1 MSNDLIVDI
10 STNNELNVEISNPNE
25 LNTEL
30 SDNNNIEGS
39 LYPKGPKGD
48 KGDPGE
54 AGAQGPKGDKGDP
67 GEPGPQ
73 GPKGDNGDKGDKGDT
88 GEQGEIGP
96 QGPQGIQG
104 IQGPKGD
111 KGDTGEQG
119 IQGPQGEQGI
129 QGEQGPK
136 GDKGDKGDPGEQGP
150 QGKSFVIK
158 KTYSTI
164 QNMIDDYDNM
174 EINDYVMISGDI
186 EHEDNAKM
194 FTKLNTED
202 PNYRW
207 YYIAD
212 FSGARGIQGP
222 KGDKGDKGDPGPIG
236 PQGEQGIQG
245 IQGPKGDTG
254 ETGPKGDTGEQG
266 AQGIQ
271 GPQGEQGIQGPKGD
285 TGEQGIQGIQG
296 PKGDTGETGATGPQ
310 GYTPVKGIDYFTQ
323 QDIESLNIPHKM
335 AILKYGIS
343 TWADFMEVYQE
354 NAVVYCRASSSANPA
369 TGSQTRMAFMA
380 YVNNAENPTN
390 VEFQYYRSVN
400 QHSITQQ
407 GDQVYI
413 YKLDKNSGWSV
424 TVREAMSKIAVGTGL
439 TSSYA
444 KGILTLSSTVD
455 VSDKLDANKVKVT
468 TSTTSGDI
476 YDVTYINSAL
486 GDIESLLGGI

>member
-1 MSNDLIVDI
+1 MSNDLIVNI

-30 SDNNNIEGS
+30 SANSNLEGS

-67 GEPGPQ
+67 GEPGPKGDPGDPGGPPGPQ
-73 GPKGDNGDKGDKGDT
+73 GPKGDKGDKGDT

-136 GDKGDKGDPGEQGP
+136 GEKGDKGDPGAQ
-150 QGKSFVIK
+150 
-158 KTYSTI
+158 
-164 QNMIDDYDNM
+164 
-174 EINDYVMISGDI
+174 
-186 EHEDNAKM
+186 
-194 FTKLNTED
+194 
-202 PNYRW
+202 
-207 YYIAD
+207 
-212 FSGARGIQGP
+212 
-222 KGDKGDKGDPGPIG
+222 G

-266 AQGIQ
+266 V
-271 GPQGEQGIQGPKGD
+271 
-285 TGEQGIQGIQG
+285 QG

-335 AILKYGIS
+335 VILKYGIS

-369 TGSQTRMAFMA
+369 TGSQTILAFMA
-380 YVNNAENPTN
+380 YVNNAESPTN

-407 GDQVYI
+407 GDQVYA

-444 KGILTLSSTVD
+444 SGILTLSSTVN
-455 VSDKLDANKVKVT
+455 VSDKLDASKVKNT
-468 TSTTSGDI
+468 TSTTAGDV
-476 YDVTYINSAL
+476 YDVTYINNVL
-486 GDIESLLGGI
+486 GDIETLLGGI

>member
-1 MSNDLIVDI
+1 MSDDLIVDI
-10 STNNELNVEISNPNE
+10 SSNNELNVEISNANE

-30 SDNNNIEGS
+30 SDNGNLEGS

-54 AGAQGPKGDKGDP
+54 AGAQGPK
-67 GEPGPQ
+67 
-73 GPKGDNGDKGDKGDT
+73 GDKGDKGDT

-136 GDKGDKGDPGEQGP
+136 GDKGDKGDPGAQGP

-164 QNMIDDYDNM
+164 QNMINDYDNM

-194 FTKLNTED
+194 FTKLDTEE

-212 FSGARGIQGP
+212 FSGATGVQGP
-222 KGDKGDKGDPGPIG
+222 KGDKGDKGDPGPTG

-254 ETGPKGDTGEQG
+254 KTGPKGDTGEQG
-266 AQGIQ
+266 VQGIQ
-271 GPQGEQGIQGPKGD
+271 GPQGEQGV
-285 TGEQGIQGIQG
+285 QG

-343 TWADFMEVYQE
+343 TWDDFMDVYQE

-413 YKLDKNSGWSV
+413 YKLDKNNGWSV
-424 TVREAMSKIAVGTGL
+424 TVREAMSKIAVGEGL
-439 TSSYA
+439 NLTYN
-444 KGILTLSSTVD
+444 KGILTISLSQ
-455 VSDKLDANKVKVT
+455 
-468 TSTTSGDI
+468 
-476 YDVTYINSAL
+476 
-486 GDIESLLGGI
+486 

>member
-1 MSNDLIVDI
+1 MSDDLIVDI
-10 STNNELNVEISNPNE
+10 SSNNELNVEISNANE

-30 SDNNNIEGS
+30 SDNGNIEGS

-48 KGDPGE
+48 PGE
-54 AGAQGPKGDKGDP
+54 AGAQGPK
-67 GEPGPQ
+67 
-73 GPKGDNGDKGDKGDT
+73 GDKGDKGDT

-104 IQGPKGD
+104 VQGPK
-111 KGDTGEQG
+111 
-119 IQGPQGEQGI
+119 GEQGI

-136 GDKGDKGDPGEQGP
+136 GDKGDPGPTGP
-150 QGKSFVIK
+150 QGKSFIIK

-164 QNMIDDYDNM
+164 QNMINDYDNM

-194 FTKLNTED
+194 FTKLDTED

-212 FSGARGIQGP
+212 FSGATGIQGEQGP
-222 KGDKGDKGDPGPIG
+222 KGDKGDPGPTG
-236 PQGEQGIQG
+236 PQGEQGV
-245 IQGPKGDTG
+245 
-254 ETGPKGDTGEQG
+254 
-266 AQGIQ
+266 QGIQ

-285 TGEQGIQGIQG
+285 KGETGEQGVQGIQG
-296 PKGDTGETGATGPQ
+296 PKGDVGETGATGPQ

-343 TWADFMEVYQE
+343 TWDDFMDVYQE

-413 YKLDKNSGWSV
+413 YKLDKNNGWSV
-424 TVREAMSKIAVGTGL
+424 TVREAMSKIAVGEGL
-439 TSSYA
+439 NLTYN
-444 KGILTLSSTVD
+444 KGILTISLSQ
-455 VSDKLDANKVKVT
+455 
-468 TSTTSGDI
+468 
-476 YDVTYINSAL
+476 
-486 GDIESLLGGI
+486 